1 MKTQKNEGEGNKTA
15 DKQYRDG
22 VRKHLKTHDVADE
35 ARKAADALDDP
46 KEAKT
51 LRKAE
56 DAGRNAQK
64 R

>member
-15 DKQYRDG
+15 DKKYRDG
-22 VRKHLKTHDVADE
+22 VRKHLKTHDVGQE

-46 KEAKT
+46 KEART

-56 DAGRNAQK
+56 DLGRHP
-64 R
+64 RR